1 MVNISKMT
9 IFDYLMFLAKSLISF
24 IMSIFREPM
33 ASVSK
38 PEHLFALGHV
48 IVLIGLLA
56 PTWGSG
62 FRYTVSAPTI

>member
-9 IFDYLMFLAKSLISF
+9 IFEYLMFIAKSLISF
-24 IMSIFREPM
+24 IMTIFHEPM
-33 ASVSK
+33 SSISN

-56 PTWGSG
+56 PTWTNGL
-62 FRYTVSAPTI
+62 